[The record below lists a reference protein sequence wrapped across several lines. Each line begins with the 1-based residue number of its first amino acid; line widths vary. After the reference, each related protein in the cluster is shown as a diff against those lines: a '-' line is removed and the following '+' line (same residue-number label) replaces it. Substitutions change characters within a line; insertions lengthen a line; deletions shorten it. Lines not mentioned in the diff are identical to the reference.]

1 MLATLV
7 AEHVGELADQV
18 TGGGERGQPTV
29 MLASA
34 VRSSSAAWT
43 GFSETTRVLTCY
55 GPDSVRQAELSY
67 LTESGHADRKP
78 GGVSLNLVCDL

>member
-1 MLATLV
+1 MT
-7 AEHVGELADQV
+7 
-18 TGGGERGQPTV
+18 
-29 MLASA
+29 LASA
-34 VRSSSAAWT
+34 VRSSSSAAWT

-78 GGVSLNLVCDL
+78 GGVSLNLVCDLGMARLFGSAVLAPG